1 MSYPVTTIIVPVT
14 LSESRT
20 IVPVQLGSNDELI
33 PMSYTAPIQIIEGVD
48 WYDGAYDFIPTEQA
62 QTIQISDKTARANI
76 IIEPIP
82 SNYGRITYNGA
93 YLTVE

>member
-33 PMSYTAPIQIIEGVD
+33 PMQYTAPIQFIERVD
-48 WYDGAYDFIPTEQA
+48 WYDGAYDFTPSEQA
-62 QTIQISDKTARANI
+62 QTIEISDKTARANI

-82 SNYGRITYNGA
+82 SNYGRITYNGS
-93 YLTVE
+93 TIMVS

>member
-20 IVPVQLGSNDELI
+20 IVPIQLEDNNELI
-33 PMSYTAPIQIIEGVD
+33 PMQYTAPIQFIERVD
-48 WYDGAYDFIPTEQA
+48 WYDGSYDFTPSEQS
-62 QTIQISDKTARANI
+62 QTIEISDKTARANI

-82 SNYGRITYNGA
+82 TNYGRITYNGSTI
-93 YLTVE
+93 LVE

>member
-33 PMSYTAPIQIIEGVD
+33 PMSYTAPIQLIQGVF
-48 WYDGAYDFIPTEQA
+48 WYDGAYDFTPSEQA

>member
-14 LSESRT
+14 LTESRT
-20 IVPVQLGSNDELI
+20 IVPIQLEDDNQLI
-33 PMSYTAPIQIIEGVD
+33 PMSYTAPIQIIQGVD
-48 WYDGAYDFIPTEQA
+48 WYDGSYDFIPTEQA

-82 SNYGRITYNGA
+82 SNYGRITYNGSTI
-93 YLTVE
+93 LVE

>member
-33 PMSYTAPIQIIEGVD
+33 HMSYTAPIQFIERVD
-48 WYDGAYDFIPTEQA
+48 WYDGSYDFTPSEQA
-62 QTIQISDKTARANI
+62 QTIEISDKTARANI

-82 SNYGRITYNGA
+82 SNYGRITYNGS
-93 YLTVE
+93 TIMVS